1 MVRLTDRQTDIIMD
15 DGRADAHTHTH
26 THTHT
31 IYISMGDK
39 TKSWQRSTSMLLLL
53 IRRKTRVG

>member
-15 DGRADAHTHTH
+15 DGRADAH

>member
-26 THTHT
+26 TQYTSLWGT
-31 IYISMGDK
+31 KQK
-39 TKSWQRSTSMLLLL
+39 TGKGQQACFSFLLGAKL
-53 IRRKTRVG
+53 G